1 MLSAAW
7 WVMLA
12 TGLVA
17 GDLDEGR
24 ALQRDAFGRLVAEVR
39 LNGTGPYRFL
49 LDTGSSLSSIAP
61 RLAARL
67 SLPPAGRVR
76 ATSVG
81 TSGTLPLVRA
91 RVVELAGLP
100 VAVPWMV
107 LLPDDPRHPLSQFDG
122 VIGQDALSSLPSYLI
137 DVTSATLWANPSRR
151 LLERYAFAP
160 VDVVSSSGPLTV
172 RGEDGARWTIDSG
185 ASHVVLF
192 GRLAARQGSAV
203 SIVSM
208 AGLREARWSP
218 PSSVRLGAVTV
229 EWERAVEAPV
239 AGRPERGLLPLVLF
253 DAIHVDNRTVTASVV
268 ARGSRD
274 RRYPDVAAHRRAL
287 EDDGRVVRRP
297 GGVAHVPVR

>member
-7 WVMLA
+7 WVVLA
-12 TGLVA
+12 AALVG

-24 ALQRDAFGRLVAEVR
+24 ALERDAFGRLVAEVR

-49 LDTGSSLSSIAP
+49 IDTGSSLSSVAP

-91 RVVELAGLP
+91 RVVELAGRP

-107 LLPDDPRHPLSQFDG
+107 LLPEDPGHPLSQFDG
-122 VIGQDALSSLPSYLI
+122 VIGQDALSSIPSYLI
-137 DVTSATLWANPSRR
+137 DVASATLWANPSRR

-160 VDVVSSSGPLTV
+160 VDVVSRSGPLTV
-172 RGEDGARWTIDSG
+172 RAEDGARWTIDSG
-185 ASHVVLF
+185 ASHAVLF
-192 GRLAARQGSAV
+192 GRLAARQGTAV

-208 AGLREARWSP
+208 TGVREARWSR
-218 PSSVRLGAVTV
+218 PSSVSLGAVTV
-229 EWERAVEAPV
+229 AWEGAVEAPV
-239 AGRPERGLLPLVLF
+239 TGRPERGLLPLALF
-253 DAIHVDNRTVTASVV
+253 DAIHVDNRAGTASVV
-268 ARGSRD
+268 PRARRD
-274 RRYPDVAAHRRAL
+274 RRHPDVAAHRRAF

-297 GGVAHVPVR
+297 GGVADVPVR

>member
-12 TGLVA
+12 AAIVA

-24 ALQRDAFGRLVAEVR
+24 TLERDAFGRLVAEVR

-49 LDTGSSLSSIAP
+49 IDTGSTLSSIAP

-67 SLPPAGRVR
+67 SLPNAGRVR

-91 RVVELAGLP
+91 RVVELAGRP
-100 VAVPWMV
+100 VAVAWMV
-107 LLPDDPRHPLSQFDG
+107 LLPDDPGHPLSQFDG
-122 VIGQDALSSLPSYLI
+122 VIGQDALSSLPGYLI
-137 DVTSATLWANPSRR
+137 DVTSATLWANPSGR

-160 VDVVSSSGPLTV
+160 VDVVSSRGPLTV
-172 RGEDGARWTIDSG
+172 RAENGASWTIDSG

-192 GRLAARQGSAV
+192 GRPAARQGTAV

-208 AGLREARWSP
+208 AGVRDARWSS
-218 PSSVRLGAVTV
+218 PSSVCLGGVTV
-229 EWERAVEAPV
+229 AWERAVEAPV
-239 AGRPERGLLPLVLF
+239 AGRPERGLLPLALF
-253 DAIHVDNRTVTASVV
+253 DAIHVDNRAGTASVV
-268 ARGSRD
+268 VRGRRD
-274 RRYPDVAAHRRAL
+274 RRNPDVAAHRRAF
-287 EDDGRVVRRP
+287 EHDRRVVR
-297 GGVAHVPVR
+297 